1 MKKLIHKFLHA
12 DNYLVGIN
20 QRNLGYVYPN
30 NPRKHFPLANDK
42 VLSKTILEKNG
53 IPVPK
58 TFTVINGLWEIDE
71 KLELV
76 SQEKE
81 IVIKPAQGSGGNG
94 ILILSR
100 GKNGEWH
107 TSSGKIYKNEKLIHH
122 LASILYGV
130 YSMRDSDNAI
140 IEYCISPHP
149 FLTKIYEKGIPD
161 FRIILLHSIPLMSML
176 RVPTKKSGGKANLH
190 QGAMGIGVN
199 MEKGILTQGFYHN
212 KYVDSH
218 PDSGNFFAGNQIPE
232 WEKTLEISVKTSK
245 LFPLKY
251 LGVDIILDKQY
262 GPMII
267 EINARP
273 GLQIQNINKKGL
285 KEALQQKYMGQND
298 KKIA

>member
-130 YSMRDSDNAI
+130 YSMKDSDSAI
-140 IEYCISPHP
+140 IEYCIS
-149 FLTKIYEKGIPD
+149 
-161 FRIILLHSIPLMSML
+161 
-176 RVPTKKSGGKANLH
+176 NLH

-232 WEKTLEISVKTSK
+232 WEKTLEISIKTSK